1 MGEVNVQRYHGSKKP
16 DMPVQYGFQVVP
28 TLAFLP
34 SREISLDR
42 AAFEDMLFLRQ
53 VTGDTPCP
61 ECSGF
66 NTKNARESGQ
76 QQGIKQE
83 LYIPHFW
90 TWFQLNLTQ

>member
-1 MGEVNVQRYHGSKKP
+1 
-16 DMPVQYGFQVVP
+16 MPVQYGFQVVP

-42 AAFEDMLFLRQ
+42 AAFEDMLFLGQ

-66 NTKNARESGQ
+66 NTKNA
-76 QQGIKQE
+76 
-83 LYIPHFW
+83 
-90 TWFQLNLTQ
+90 